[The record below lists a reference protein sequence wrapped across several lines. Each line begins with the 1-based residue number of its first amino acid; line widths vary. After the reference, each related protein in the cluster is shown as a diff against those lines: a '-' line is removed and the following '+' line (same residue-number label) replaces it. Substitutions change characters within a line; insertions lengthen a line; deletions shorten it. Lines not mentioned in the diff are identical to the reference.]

1 MFLCLLY
8 VRSKWLIGE
17 LKHECSLFVQCQNE
31 HCIKPFCWKSLK
43 ENEYFDLKLLWT
55 QNYKMIWRWIC
66 IWNEERERTTNI
78 VGSINKSTSSS
89 HHRYLNIKPVVPPH
103 YYCYALPLLSSAFSK
118 LSWNCINDID
128 DARARARQRREIP
141 LKFVT
146 QQ

>member
-1 MFLCLLY
+1 MCGPNDW
-8 VRSKWLIGE
+8 VV
-17 LKHECSLFVQCQNE
+17 LKHEYSFFVQCQNE
-31 HCIKPFCWKSLK
+31 HCIKPFGRKSLK
-43 ENEYFDLKLLWT
+43 GNEYFDLKLLWT

-66 IWNEERERTTNI
+66 IWMSEQRGARTTNI

-118 LSWNCINDID
+118 LSWNCINDIG